1 MHVTA
6 DLSTA
11 FMKVVA
17 GGLLTQEN
25 REVGCKRACLD
36 LTSLLSVSSPN

>member
-1 MHVTA
+1 MNATT

-11 FMKVVA
+11 FIKIVA
-17 GGLLTQEN
+17 GGLLPQEN

-36 LTSLLSVSSPN
+36 LTSLLSISSPN